1 MKAKIDLSTTFFN
14 QSKIKSRRKF
24 SKPNS
29 NNKSLLS
36 SSQTI
41 DNIYKINGK
50 KRLINND
57 FLNKAIKP
65 KITKIIN
72 NKDKKDNIEHDYI
85 KKTIFNK
92 NNLTKAQSY
101 TKISLM
107 NKKINL
113 TANMYERI
121 IERLFN
127 YMKIRLPR
135 ETFKDINDRYMKE
148 ISKELKSSSKKH
160 FSPQNDLSINF
171 IKSTATNSLNDSN
184 TNSTPNLRLSFK
196 NNNKISKSK
205 KHTSLYSLTKM
216 KILNSKT
223 ISPSKSKS
231 KSKSYSKSSKSN
243 SKDKSN
249 ITIKNSSK
257 KIINCGNNQN
267 EIIKDE
273 ILNQNNNNFLI
284 HKKKYTNKNF
294 EKRKKYEKKRENL
307 NNSLNK
313 NNITYFEQNEI
324 KEIKEPDSL
333 STERRNK
340 IKNSEQLKFIKS
352 TIDDKLKNMFNFS
365 YELFL
370 NKDSES
376 DSKKEET
383 FQNINIFGNKI

>member
-14 QSKIKSRRKF
+14 QSKITSRRKL

-29 NNKSLLS
+29 NNKSFLS

-41 DNIYKINGK
+41 DNIYKKNEQ

-65 KITKIIN
+65 KISKIIH
-72 NKDKKDNIEHDYI
+72 NKDKKGNFDNYFVN
-85 KKTIFNK
+85 KTNFNK
-92 NNLTKAQSY
+92 NTLTKAQSY
-101 TKISLM
+101 TQISLM

-135 ETFKDINDRYMKE
+135 ETFQDINNRYMKE
-148 ISKELKSSSKKH
+148 ISKEFKSSSKKH

-184 TNSTPNLRLSFK
+184 TNSTPNLRLSFS
-196 NNNKISKSK
+196 NLNKFNQSK
-205 KHTSLYSLTKM
+205 KHSSLYSLTKM
-216 KILNSKT
+216 KILNSKA

-249 ITIKNSSK
+249 ITVKNNSK
-257 KIINCGNNQN
+257 KISNYGINQI

-273 ILNQNNNNFLI
+273 KSNQLNNRILI
-284 HKKKYTNKNF
+284 KKKKFINCKKKNL
-294 EKRKKYEKKRENL
+294 YEKKRDNL
-307 NNSLNK
+307 NNSSNK
-313 NNITYFEQNEI
+313 NNITYFEHNEI

-370 NKDSES
+370 NKESES

-383 FQNINIFGNKI
+383 IQNIIILDKKI

>member
-14 QSKIKSRRKF
+14 QSKVTSRRKL

-29 NNKSLLS
+29 NNKSFLS

-41 DNIYKINGK
+41 DNIFKKNGK

-57 FLNKAIKP
+57 IINKAIKP
-65 KITKIIN
+65 KITKIIY
-72 NKDKKDNIEHDYI
+72 NKDKKENFEHIFI
-85 KKTIFNK
+85 KKSNFNK
-92 NNLTKAQSY
+92 NTLTKAQSY
-101 TKISLM
+101 TQISLM

-249 ITIKNSSK
+249 ITVKNNSK

-284 HKKKYTNKNF
+284 HKKK
-294 EKRKKYEKKRENL
+294 
-307 NNSLNK
+307 
-313 NNITYFEQNEI
+313 IHQ
-324 KEIKEPDSL
+324 
-333 STERRNK
+333 
-340 IKNSEQLKFIKS
+340 Q
-352 TIDDKLKNMFNFS
+352 KL
-365 YELFL
+365 
-370 NKDSES
+370 
-376 DSKKEET
+376 
-383 FQNINIFGNKI
+383 

>member
-14 QSKIKSRRKF
+14 QSKITSRRKL

-29 NNKSLLS
+29 NNKSFLS

-41 DNIYKINGK
+41 DNIYKKNEQ

-65 KITKIIN
+65 KISKIIH
-72 NKDKKDNIEHDYI
+72 NKDKKENFDNNFLN
-85 KKTIFNK
+85 KTNFNK
-92 NNLTKAQSY
+92 NTLTKAQSY
-101 TKISLM
+101 TQISLM

-184 TNSTPNLRLSFK
+184 TNSTPNLRLSIS
-196 NNNKISKSK
+196 NLNKFNQSK
-205 KHTSLYSLTKM
+205 KHSSLYSLTKM
-216 KILNSKT
+216 KILNSKA

-249 ITIKNSSK
+249 VTAKNSSK
-257 KIINCGNNQN
+257 KNNNYVIHQS
-267 EIIKDE
+267 E
-273 ILNQNNNNFLI
+273 ILKEKISNQ
-284 HKKKYTNKNF
+284 
-294 EKRKKYEKKRENL
+294 
-307 NNSLNK
+307 
-313 NNITYFEQNEI
+313 
-324 KEIKEPDSL
+324 
-333 STERRNK
+333 
-340 IKNSEQLKFIKS
+340 FI
-352 TIDDKLKNMFNFS
+352 I
-365 YELFL
+365 
-370 NKDSES
+370 
-376 DSKKEET
+376 
-383 FQNINIFGNKI
+383 

>member
-135 ETFKDINDRYMKE
+135 ETFQDINNRYMKE
-148 ISKELKSSSKKH
+148 ISKEFKSSSKKH

-184 TNSTPNLRLSFK
+184 TNSTPNLRLSFS
-196 NNNKISKSK
+196 NLNKFNQSK
-205 KHTSLYSLTKM
+205 KHSSLYSLTKM
-216 KILNSKT
+216 KILNSKA

-249 ITIKNSSK
+249 ITVKNNSK
-257 KIINCGNNQN
+257 KISNYGINQI

-273 ILNQNNNNFLI
+273 KSNQLNNRILI
-284 HKKKYTNKNF
+284 KKKKFINCKKKNL
-294 EKRKKYEKKRENL
+294 YEKKRDNL
-307 NNSLNK
+307 NNSSNK
-313 NNITYFEQNEI
+313 NNITYFEHNEI

-376 DSKKEET
+376 DSKKEDT
-383 FQNINIFGNKI
+383 IQNITILGNKI

>member
-14 QSKIKSRRKF
+14 QSKITSRRKL

-29 NNKSLLS
+29 NNKSFLS

-41 DNIYKINGK
+41 DNIYKKNEQ

-65 KITKIIN
+65 KISKIIH
-72 NKDKKDNIEHDYI
+72 NKDKKENFDNNFLN
-85 KKTIFNK
+85 KTNFNK
-92 NNLTKAQSY
+92 NTLTKAQSY
-101 TKISLM
+101 TQISLM

-135 ETFKDINDRYMKE
+135 ETFQDINNRYMKE
-148 ISKELKSSSKKH
+148 ISKEFKSSSKKH

-184 TNSTPNLRLSFK
+184 TNSTPNLRLSFS
-196 NNNKISKSK
+196 NLNKFNQSK
-205 KHTSLYSLTKM
+205 KHSSLYSLTKM
-216 KILNSKT
+216 KILNSKA

-249 ITIKNSSK
+249 ITVKNNSK
-257 KIINCGNNQN
+257 KISNYGINQI

-273 ILNQNNNNFLI
+273 KSNQLNNRILI
-284 HKKKYTNKNF
+284 KKKKFINCKKKNL
-294 EKRKKYEKKRENL
+294 YEKKRDNL
-307 NNSLNK
+307 NNSSNK
-313 NNITYFEQNEI
+313 NNITYFEHNEI

-370 NKDSES
+370 NKESES

-383 FQNINIFGNKI
+383 IQNIIILDKKI

>member
-135 ETFKDINDRYMKE
+135 ETFQDINNRYMKE
-148 ISKELKSSSKKH
+148 ISKEFKSSSKKH

-184 TNSTPNLRLSFK
+184 TNSTPNLRLSFS
-196 NNNKISKSK
+196 NLNKFNQSK
-205 KHTSLYSLTKM
+205 KHSSLYSLTKM
-216 KILNSKT
+216 KILNSKA

-249 ITIKNSSK
+249 ITVKNNSK
-257 KIINCGNNQN
+257 KISNYGINQI

-273 ILNQNNNNFLI
+273 KSNQLNNRI
-284 HKKKYTNKNF
+284 IVKKKNHMKK
-294 EKRKKYEKKRENL
+294 EKR
-307 NNSLNK
+307 
-313 NNITYFEQNEI
+313 I
-324 KEIKEPDSL
+324 
-333 STERRNK
+333 
-340 IKNSEQLKFIKS
+340 
-352 TIDDKLKNMFNFS
+352 
-365 YELFL
+365 
-370 NKDSES
+370 
-376 DSKKEET
+376 
-383 FQNINIFGNKI
+383 

>member
-14 QSKIKSRRKF
+14 QSKITSRRKL

-29 NNKSLLS
+29 NNKSFLS

-41 DNIYKINGK
+41 DNIYKKNEQ

-65 KITKIIN
+65 KISKIIH
-72 NKDKKDNIEHDYI
+72 NKDKKENFDNNFVN
-85 KKTIFNK
+85 KTNFNK
-92 NNLTKAQSY
+92 NTLTKAQSY
-101 TKISLM
+101 TQISLM

-135 ETFKDINDRYMKE
+135 ETFQDINNRYMKE
-148 ISKELKSSSKKH
+148 ISKEFKSSSKKH

-184 TNSTPNLRLSFK
+184 TNSTPNLRLSFS
-196 NNNKISKSK
+196 NLNKFNQSK
-205 KHTSLYSLTKM
+205 KHSSLYSLTKM
-216 KILNSKT
+216 KILNSKA

-249 ITIKNSSK
+249 ITVKNNSK
-257 KIINCGNNQN
+257 KISNYGINQI

-273 ILNQNNNNFLI
+273 KSNQLNNRILI
-284 HKKKYTNKNF
+284 KKKKFINCKKKNL
-294 EKRKKYEKKRENL
+294 YEKKRDNL
-307 NNSLNK
+307 NNSSNK
-313 NNITYFEQNEI
+313 NNITYFEHNEI

-370 NKDSES
+370 NKESES

-383 FQNINIFGNKI
+383 IQNIIILDKKI

>member
-184 TNSTPNLRLSFK
+184 TNSTPNLRLSFNNINKLNK
-196 NNNKISKSK
+196 NK
-205 KHTSLYSLTKM
+205 KHTSLYSLTKI

-223 ISPSKSKS
+223 ISHSKSKS
-231 KSKSYSKSSKSN
+231 KSKSFSKSSKSN

-249 ITIKNSSK
+249 VTAKNSSK
-257 KIINCGNNQN
+257 KNNNYVIHQSEILKEKISNQFINKKKQFNQN
-267 EIIKDE
+267 CE
-273 ILNQNNNNFLI
+273 
-284 HKKKYTNKNF
+284 KKKSY
-294 EKRKKYEKKRENL
+294 EKRKDNL

>member
-1 MKAKIDLSTTFFN
+1 
-14 QSKIKSRRKF
+14 
-24 SKPNS
+24 
-29 NNKSLLS
+29 
-36 SSQTI
+36 
-41 DNIYKINGK
+41 
-50 KRLINND
+50 
-57 FLNKAIKP
+57 
-65 KITKIIN
+65 
-72 NKDKKDNIEHDYI
+72 
-85 KKTIFNK
+85 
-92 NNLTKAQSY
+92 
-101 TKISLM
+101 
-107 NKKINL
+107 
-113 TANMYERI
+113 MYERI

-184 TNSTPNLRLSFK
+184 TNSTPNLRLSFS
-196 NNNKISKSK
+196 NLNKFNQSK
-205 KHTSLYSLTKM
+205 KHSSLYSLTKM
-216 KILNSKT
+216 KILNSKA

-249 ITIKNSSK
+249 ITVKNNSK
-257 KIINCGNNQN
+257 KISNYGINQI

-273 ILNQNNNNFLI
+273 KSNQLNNRILI
-284 HKKKYTNKNF
+284 KKKKFINCKKKNL
-294 EKRKKYEKKRENL
+294 YEKKRDNL
-307 NNSLNK
+307 NNSSNK
-313 NNITYFEQNEI
+313 NNITYFEHNEI